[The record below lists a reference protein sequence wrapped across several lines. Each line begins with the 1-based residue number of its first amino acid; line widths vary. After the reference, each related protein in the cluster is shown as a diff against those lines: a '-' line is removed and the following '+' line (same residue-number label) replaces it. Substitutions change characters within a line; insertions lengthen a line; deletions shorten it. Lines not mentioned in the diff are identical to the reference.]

1 MAKSKISYSAKLN
14 LELKGLDKLKKLQNK
29 IKNTPNMGEGVKK
42 EFDQAG
48 NNFNNTMKKVE
59 RRIKSGNFKFSDL
72 GIEDQIK
79 KLEKITNK
87 RIGTIKGG
95 ITKKDT
101 DVSAQQ
107 KTIKKLKDQYKNLD
121 DTIEKARIE
130 VTKFENEG
138 QKLKK
143 RFNIDTTDIET
154 INRKIKEQHKLI
166 ANEPKS
172 SKAKQSAIKE
182 AARLKKAREAAKGYN
197 QELGKKNAI
206 VDGYISKRDEV
217 FQSYKKEQQIKDKM
231 NQEKMKDIDD
241 PAINS
246 AEQMKGKLRNI
257 KLGGTEIEQEKEKK
271 AAKAKTAK
279 TTKQLE
285 TAEKSHNDT
294 INDKIVSGVKYY
306 VVLNQLKKLYSS
318 LTKIVSEFDKAMTT
332 VAMVSSMNRDEV
344 WDLSEAYK
352 ELGDQVGMAATEV
365 AELSI
370 YFFRQGRSAQDAL
383 EMTRVAAESARVAS
397 IDATE
402 SANYLTSAINGFELA
417 ASDAENVADR
427 FAKLGA
433 ASASSYDELARAMS
447 KVAPSAKSSGVDID
461 HMMGFLAK
469 GIETTR
475 EAPQN
480 IGTAFKTIF
489 ARMQELSDFSKT
501 LEDGVNV
508 NRVEKALGT
517 VGVELRNTMGIFR
530 PAQEIIMDLGE
541 KWDGLDR
548 NMQSYLATIMAGIR
562 QQPRLLALMNNFT
575 RTQEL
580 VTKSQSAAGEM
591 AIQHASYL
599 GGLEGSVQ
607 RLTNA
612 WTGFIDSISSSEQ
625 IITFIDLLRKGLN
638 GLTSVIQWFG
648 EGGTVMVTAITAM
661 TVAIV
666 LSQVQLI
673 KNTFS
678 TIKNIL
684 AKQKQLMI
692 ERKLIVVNKIKA
704 RQMKSRL
711 LYLNKESTALSNNL
725 KLRRT
730 TSKAASLQYKSIIV
744 GSKGAAFATRML
756 TMATKGLVKA
766 FLPLLALTVALKA
779 VSWVWEK
786 IAPIVG
792 KVIDYFKDATQ
803 TTEELGKS
811 IGELQVQIHNLD
823 KEKEQVSDLV
833 EEFDTLNS
841 KVSLTQ
847 DEMKK
852 LDVILSNLS
861 KAELGDYQDFTET
874 TASGRITFDREKY
887 EEALESVNEEKQGL
901 EQDQID
907 KYNVAIETHG
917 ISEAMQN
924 SEIEIIHKRIL
935 FRDMAIEFENLDD
948 KVKTQLTNQLDK
960 AITDMDF
967 ATYFKKTPLEIPISA
982 TNINALSQKGQEAFG
997 NNVDLPLDRIRDI
1010 MEDKGY
1016 TTGIETDKQLTDA
1029 YYNAVSSF
1037 QITDEDVMRSYEE
1050 ELKKSLPEALK
1061 EQYEVQSSEYDEA
1074 INAIDGTATKE
1085 EEIAAEINSISAGR
1099 EAAAKIIEESSAS
1112 EVIKDMAEIALDNA
1126 NLEAVAIK
1134 KLKDK
1139 YQMDI
1144 EAIVSWKTDGVGYN
1158 KMQNLFDK
1166 VENNIEISPQDSSEH
1181 FQDRSAIMGSDYFD
1195 FSGSSRIGPVIP
1207 GMEEVDGLME
1217 KFTSAKT
1224 NLERLN
1230 IIDELDL
1237 KNTGEII
1244 SELFG
1249 ITHKGIE
1256 EISRGMDQASEE
1268 AHRLQDLHES
1278 FSKGDASAEDL
1289 GQFVLEYGQDGINA
1303 LETGEGLNDLI
1314 IERNR
1319 LRKIELGNNVEEYK
1333 LALKNS
1339 DLSDEEEASMER
1351 TLLWQEFLLANYKDI
1366 TKLDMQRA
1374 NSLKDINGYL
1384 EDAENMHN
1392 RASSLRDMG
1401 LEEVAELFDSMGDKT
1416 LGLGFESSKE
1426 LIKQDIESL
1435 TTLDGELANMDG
1447 AVKEDGIWKYNGD
1460 DEDVDDKVKEY
1471 NSKVDEAEGSIDKY
1485 IELYEYEEEQLEDQL
1500 KETNK
1505 AIEEQYSE
1513 RIDTIKEAHDQRWND
1528 IEYESDLKESNQ
1540 DILNIRRRISA
1551 LSRQD
1556 SRASKAKLQE
1566 EEKTMKDAQKERQKM
1581 IEKEIMEQEIKIQED
1596 AQEEKLR
1603 QAEVKN
1609 TEAMNNLTGSVD
1621 GLAGAIDRF
1630 IGSITSGSG
1639 ETDGPD
1645 GGANTNT
1652 DSGTDNG
1659 WWTSFHFPWSQE

>member
-29 IKNTPNMGEGVKK
+29 IKNTPNMGKGVKK

-48 NNFNNTMKKVE
+48 NNFNNTMKEVE

-101 DVSAQQ
+101 DVGAQQ

-143 RFNIDTTDIET
+143 KFNIDTTDIET

-231 NQEKMKDIDD
+231 NQEKMKGIDD

-246 AEQMKGKLRNI
+246 AEQMRSKLRNI
-257 KLGGTEIEQEKEKK
+257 KLGGTEIKQEKEKK

-294 INDKIVSGVKYY
+294 IGDKVVSGIKYY

-318 LTKIVSEFDKAMTT
+318 LAKIVSEFDEAMTT

-599 GGLEGSVQ
+599 EGLEGSVQ

-625 IITFIDLLRKGLN
+625 IITFVDLLRKGLN

-666 LSQVQLI
+666 LSQVQLV
-673 KNTFS
+673 KNTLS

-704 RQMKSRL
+704 RQMKLRL

-730 TSKAASLQYKSIIV
+730 TSKAASLQYKSVIV
-744 GSKGAAFATRML
+744 GAKGAAFATRML

-766 FLPLLALTVALKA
+766 FLPLLALTVALKV

-803 TTEELGKS
+803 TTEELGKN
-811 IGELQVQIHNLD
+811 IEELQVQIHNLD

-887 EEALESVNEEKQGL
+887 KEALESVNEEKQGL
-901 EQDQID
+901 EQYQID
-907 KYNVAIETHG
+907 TYNKAIEEHG

-924 SEIEIIHKRIL
+924 SGIEIIHKRIL

-967 ATYFKKTPLEIPISA
+967 ATYFKKAPLEIPISVANVKA
-982 TNINALSQKGQEAFG
+982 TDWKSFVVENT
-997 NNVDLPLDRIRDI
+997 DLPMDRIQDILENQGYNDDWYKTDEQLKGLFYNRINDGEITEKEI
-1010 MEDKGY
+1010 MEQY
-1016 TTGIETDKQLTDA
+1016 
-1029 YYNAVSSF
+1029 
-1037 QITDEDVMRSYEE
+1037 RE
-1050 ELKKSLPEALK
+1050 ELKEWLPEALK
-1061 EQYEVQSSEYDEA
+1061 EQYKVQSSEYDEA

-1144 EAIVSWKTDGVGYN
+1144 EAIVSWKSDGVGYN

-1166 VENNIEISPQDSSEH
+1166 VENNIEISPQDSFKH

-1207 GMEEVDGLME
+1207 GMEEIEGLME

-1224 NLERLN
+1224 NLERIN

-1249 ITHKGIE
+1249 MTHKGIE

-1268 AHRLQDLHES
+1268 AHRLQDLRES
-1278 FSKGDASAEDL
+1278 FSKGDASAKDL
-1289 GQFVLEYGQDGINA
+1289 GQFALEYGQDGINA

-1319 LRKIELGNNVEEYK
+1319 LRKIELGNNVEEYE

-1339 DLSDEEEASMER
+1339 DLSDEEEASMEK
-1351 TLLWQEFLLANYKDI
+1351 TLLWQELLLANYEDI

-1401 LEEVAELFDSMGDKT
+1401 LEEVAELFDSLGDKT
-1416 LGLGFESSKE
+1416 LDLGFESSKE
-1426 LIKQDIESL
+1426 LIEQDIESL
-1435 TTLDGELANMDG
+1435 TTLGDELASMDG

-1460 DEDVDDKVKEY
+1460 DEDVDDRVKEY
-1471 NSKVDEAEGSIDKY
+1471 NSKVDEAKGSIDQY

-1659 WWTSFHFPWSQE
+1659 RGTSFHFPWWRE